1 MVPEHF
7 REDPIRDPEEAAA
20 QAPDLI
26 RQAGSA
32 GLAMASA

>member
-1 MVPEHF
+1 MVPGHF
-7 REDPIRDPEEAAA
+7 PEDPIRDPEGAAA

-26 RQAGSA
+26 RQAESA